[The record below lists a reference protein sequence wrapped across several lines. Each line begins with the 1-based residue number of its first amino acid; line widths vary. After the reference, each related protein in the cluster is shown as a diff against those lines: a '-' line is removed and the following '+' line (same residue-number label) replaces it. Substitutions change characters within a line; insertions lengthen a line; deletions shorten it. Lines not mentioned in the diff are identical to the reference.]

1 MIKELEYKFEL
12 GKEKLSY
19 RRIDSTH
26 ILDIYV
32 GYNVNKQMSMIIT
45 EVGETKDIQSSKC
58 IDVKIYEKFPN
69 KVSISFNLM
78 DNSMSKLFL
87 QFCND
92 IIESSRDIDKTK
104 AINFII
110 RRWERWITM
119 FKKPYTDLLNE
130 SQVLGL
136 LGELIYLKEYMI
148 PKYGQSKAIDSWLG
162 PDKSHKDFEIDD
174 TWYEIKV
181 IKPSS

>member
-69 KVSISFNLM
+69 K
-78 DNSMSKLFL
+78 
-87 QFCND
+87 
-92 IIESSRDIDKTK
+92 
-104 AINFII
+104 
-110 RRWERWITM
+110 
-119 FKKPYTDLLNE
+119 
-130 SQVLGL
+130 
-136 LGELIYLKEYMI
+136 
-148 PKYGQSKAIDSWLG
+148 
-162 PDKSHKDFEIDD
+162 EIGRAH
-174 TWYEIKV
+174 V
-181 IKPSS
+181 